1 MASER
6 EELQK
11 TKVVLRKLF
20 EVKLAQNKKNSK
32 QNIRP
37 LKIKIKE
44 KNNNW
49 HYKTCFRLLVS
60 LNRNYNKLKSNL
72 VA

>member
-11 TKVVLRKLF
+11 TIVVLRKLF

-37 LKIKIKE
+37 LKI
-44 KNNNW
+44 
-49 HYKTCFRLLVS
+49 
-60 LNRNYNKLKSNL
+60 
-72 VA
+72 